1 MSSRDDSS
9 NVPMNYGSDATFII
23 PRHTFKAS
31 VTVLVAWTRR
41 DLASHPAESTEEVG
55 YTWP

>member
-1 MSSRDDSS
+1 MSSRDDSN
-9 NVPMNYGSDATFII
+9 NVPMNYGSYATFII

-41 DLASHPAESTEEVG
+41 DLASHPAESTEG
-55 YTWP
+55 ARCTWP